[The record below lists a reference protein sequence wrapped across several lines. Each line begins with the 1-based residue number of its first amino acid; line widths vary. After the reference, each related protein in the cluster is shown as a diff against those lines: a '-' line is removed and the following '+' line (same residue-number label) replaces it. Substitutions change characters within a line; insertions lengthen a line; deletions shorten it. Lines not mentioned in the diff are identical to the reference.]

1 MGTRDIDGMTDEE
14 IGAAI
19 VHLTKQLAEF
29 GDVQVLLTYVN
40 ADERT
45 ITIMEGSGNWN
56 ARKALADL
64 FMRRA
69 STIDDMEI
77 EHECGC
83 SDPDNGD
90 GPVEYWQA

>member
-1 MGTRDIDGMTDEE
+1 MGTRDIEGMTDEE

-19 VHLTKQLAEF
+19 VHLTRQLAEF

-40 ADERT
+40 NEGRT
-45 ITIMEGSGNWN
+45 ITIMEGNGNWN

-64 FMRRA
+64 FVRRA
-69 STIDDMEI
+69 STLDDIEI

-83 SDPDNGD
+83 NDSDSGD
-90 GPVEYWQA
+90 EPVEYWQA